1 MPAESGDQPADGG
14 LWSVAV
20 GERDG
25 VTVVSL
31 SGELDLAAVDDLGEA
46 LGTALDSGGEGLVID
61 MIGVGFCD
69 SSCLH
74 ALLRAA
80 ARARTS
86 GTGFALVA
94 VSPAVVRPITVLQLR
109 EMLPITGSVSEAVAW
124 VRER

>member
-31 SGELDLAAVDDLGEA
+31 SGELDLAAVDDIRQALATA
-46 LGTALDSGGEGLVID
+46 LGVGGEGLVID

-80 ARARTS
+80 AEARAS

-94 VSPAVVRPITVLQLR
+94 VSPVVVRPITVLQLS
-109 EMLPITGSVSEAVAW
+109 EMLPITGSVSEAIAW